1 MNLNLSL
8 LTMFSLLIICCFT
21 LGCEKNLIPD
31 IIPPPDIDDTC
42 TIEHDIQ
49 SCNGI
54 AYPSSLETS
63 RWIMEDIN
71 WKRRKVYEDAQT
83 TGDFTILP
91 EASDAIFEEIL
102 LGFFGFDERGF
113 AMKLITVWEETFR
126 VRHQAGEVDDV
137 AAERYD
143 NFRNTF
149 LEKVESENGEPYFE
163 FIGAYD
169 DIIAEYLRIAL
180 EYEFAGL
187 YQNKPIEL
195 FRKSMQQG
203 NADIIYPEG
212 F

>member
-1 MNLNLSL
+1 MELNLSL

-21 LGCEKNLIPD
+21 LGCEKNPIPD

-42 TIEHDIQ
+42 IEHDIQ

-54 AYPSSLETS
+54 VYPSPLEYSRSL
-63 RWIMEDIN
+63 MEDIN
-71 WKRRKVYEDAQT
+71 WERRKVYEDAQR

-102 LGFFGFDERGF
+102 LGSFGFDERDF

-169 DIIAEYLRIAL
+169 DIIAEYVRIAL
-180 EYEFAGL
+180 EYEFSGL
-187 YQNKPIEL
+187 SQNELIEL